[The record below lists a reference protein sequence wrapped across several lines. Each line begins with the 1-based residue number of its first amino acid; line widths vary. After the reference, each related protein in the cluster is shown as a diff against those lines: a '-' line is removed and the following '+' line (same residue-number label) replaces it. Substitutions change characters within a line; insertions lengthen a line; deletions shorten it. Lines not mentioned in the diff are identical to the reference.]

1 MTIPPREKVSP
12 WPFVGM
18 AGMAAVLF
26 LYAASGL
33 LAPAWAVVVLVAVW
47 LAAFV
52 VACRWWTRRPRWV
65 PWLPVALTALWF
77 AAMNAGGA
85 WLGWTA

>member
-1 MTIPPREKVSP
+1 MSEPVSP

-26 LYAASGL
+26 LYAATGL
-33 LAPAWAVVVLVAVW
+33 LAPWWWVVVLLLAW
-47 LAAFV
+47 LVAFV
-52 VACRWWTRRPRWV
+52 VACRWWSRRPGWV
-65 PWLPVALTALWF
+65 PWVPVLLVGVWF
-77 AAMNAGGA
+77 GSISAGGA